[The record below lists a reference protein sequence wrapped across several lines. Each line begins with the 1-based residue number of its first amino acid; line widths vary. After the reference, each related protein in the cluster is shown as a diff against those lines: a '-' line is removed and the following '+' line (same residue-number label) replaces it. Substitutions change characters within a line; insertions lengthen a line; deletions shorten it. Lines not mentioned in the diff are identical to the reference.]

1 MNRQEQLQQFS
12 HPSQVSMEW
21 HSKNFILQAIEDLED
36 YIPMLEQQDAFNHTI
51 ASHSVAAL
59 RGIFENYQIK

>member
-21 HSKNFILQAIEDLED
+21 HSKNYILQAIEDLED
-36 YIPMLEQQDAFNHTI
+36 YFPFLEKQDKFNHTI
-51 ASHSVAAL
+51 VYHSIGAL
-59 RGIFENYQIK
+59 RHMIEQYEI